1 MMYGNLNQKKNKT
14 TMIINNC
21 NSKFFWEKPQKNFS
35 YLLNLSLIVF
45 IIGLVL
51 FIFCRKEQD
60 LKIQSLKTINGW
72 GYVIKNNDKIIIK
85 QSIIPVISESKSF
98 KTEKEALAVGQLVI
112 QKLNSNNSPTIT
124 KNDLI
129 LLKIKM

>member
-1 MMYGNLNQKKNKT
+1 M
-14 TMIINNC
+14 
-21 NSKFFWEKPQKNFS
+21 S
-35 YLLNLSLIVF
+35 YILNLSLIIF

-60 LKIQSLKTINGW
+60 LKIQSIKTANGW
-72 GYVIKNNDKIIIK
+72 GYVIKNYNKTIIK
-85 QSIIPVISESKSF
+85 QTIIPVISEFKSF
-98 KTEKEALAVGQLVI
+98 KTEKEAMAVGQLVL

>member
-1 MMYGNLNQKKNKT
+1 MRNKM
-14 TMIINNC
+14 TMIINTSN
-21 NSKFFWEKPQKNFS
+21 KFFWKKPQRNLS
-35 YLLNLSLIVF
+35 YILNLSLIIF

-60 LKIQSLKTINGW
+60 LKIQSIKTANGW
-72 GYVIKNNDKIIIK
+72 GYVIKNYNKTIIK
-85 QSIIPVISESKSF
+85 QTIIPVISEFKSF
-98 KTEKEALAVGQLVI
+98 KTEKEAMAVGQLVL